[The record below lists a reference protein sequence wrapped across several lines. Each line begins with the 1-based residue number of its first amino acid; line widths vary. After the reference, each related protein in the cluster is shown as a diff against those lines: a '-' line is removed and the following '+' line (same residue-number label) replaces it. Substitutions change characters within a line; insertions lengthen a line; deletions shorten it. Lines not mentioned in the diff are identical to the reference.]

1 MARLTLLAGALA
13 AVAACPAL
21 AQEPSPASVV
31 HSTSSLGVP
40 LPQDQGPWVIGD
52 VLFRG
57 HSRVSEYTLRN
68 RVRARQGMLYTPS
81 DLSNDV
87 SELSRVAGVSAA
99 RVELYGMPEEPVPD
113 NYVGISVSSM
123 SVRLV
128 YRIEEKD
135 LQLPGMSKPKEEG
148 AAPAAAAKKEEEP
161 KHAPAPLSGA
171 VLTPTAY
178 RGVNQHNRPGLGL
191 DFNTSYFIGRLY
203 GKNTVSNKRTNFI
216 DRIGVWFVSVN
227 GKMQIQ
233 SETEL
238 RPAVAAGVRGVF
250 TYRDAP
256 QPSLQTPT
264 FTAQVSGDTTRAL
277 SEGYVVAS
285 KGFRKKVY
293 ASAGFAQGDAGDRFA
308 LLTEFLSPEFLHFGP
323 HPNGTAQSRSTLFG
337 SVMYLHKPHLPLA
350 VEFIKPNGMFLSP
363 YLINLKIG
371 TFLKLNFDLAYLKFN
386 GGWDLLGLFQFR
398 YTYFPRPEPRR
409 K

>member
-1 MARLTLLAGALA
+1 MTGAPLLAAALA
-13 AVAACPAL
+13 ALAPAG
-21 AQEPSPASVV
+21 AQEPTAASVV
-31 HSTSSLGVP
+31 HSTASLGVP

-52 VLFRG
+52 VLFQG

-68 RVRARQGMLYTPS
+68 RTRARQGMLYTPS

-87 SELSRVAGVSAA
+87 SELSRVPGVSSA
-99 RVELYGMPEEPVPD
+99 RAELYGIPGDPVPE
-113 NYVGISVSSM
+113 NYLGISVSTM
-123 SVRLV
+123 TVRVV

-135 LQLPGMSKPKEEG
+135 LQLPGMARPQEPG
-148 AAPAAAAKKEEEP
+148 AGAAAPAAEKKEAKQP
-161 KHAPAPLSGA
+161 PAPLSGA

-178 RGVNQHNRPGLGL
+178 RGINQQNRPGLGA

-216 DRIGVWFVSVN
+216 DRIGVWFVSAD
-227 GKMQIQ
+227 GKMQLQ
-233 SETEL
+233 SETAW
-238 RPAVAAGVRGVF
+238 RPAVSAGARGVF

-277 SEGYVVAS
+277 SEGYVVAT
-285 KGFRKKVY
+285 KGFRKVY
-293 ASAGFAQGDAGDRFA
+293 TSVGFAQGDAGDRFA
-308 LLTEFLSPEFLHFGP
+308 LLTEFLSPQFLHFGP
-323 HPNGTAQSRSTLFG
+323 HPNGIAQSRSTLFA
-337 SVMYLHKPHLPLA
+337 SVMYLPKPHLPLA
-350 VEFIKPNGMFLSP
+350 VEFIKPNGMFLNP

-371 TFLKLNFDLAYLKFN
+371 SFLKLNFDVAILKFD
-386 GGWDLLGLFQFR
+386 GGWDALGLFQFR
-398 YTYFPRPEPRR
+398 YTAFPRR